1 MKKLYIKI
9 AVFSILFMFI
19 IRMIDAYVVH
29 DTSYSANYR
38 NFFKNE
44 EPYDYIYL
52 GNSLS
57 KRMFDVQEIDSVLDV
72 RSINLG
78 STAQHFY
85 ITHAI
90 FQELIKDEAL
100 YPKKGLLIS
109 VSPWQFD
116 DYEKDRLKYL
126 QMPAIDE
133 LEFSSNY
140 VEILT
145 HFYDINEYP
154 NVISPTI
161 RFHNELYENIKTTP
175 TKLEETTKWGGKGFD
190 RNITKRLSKELRSSK
205 KDVKEVAA
213 LYNASVDSIAP
224 QTIGKREEEMIKEI
238 IDICREKEIPLFF
251 YTAPAINM
259 IYEKHNYGRTKF
271 LEEYFVSENIPYIN
285 FNRIFNDLGLTV
297 DDFSDYSHLNTY
309 GNKKTNTVFFD
320 SISKIFST
328 KNKR

>member
-9 AVFSILFMFI
+9 AVFSILFMLI
-19 IRMIDAYVVH
+19 IKTIDAYVVH

-38 NFFKNE
+38 NFFKKE
-44 EPYDYIYL
+44 TSYDYIHL

-57 KRMFDVQEIDSVLDV
+57 KRMFDVQKIDSVLSV
-72 RSINLG
+72 KSINLG

-90 FQELIKDEAL
+90 FQELIKEEAF
-100 YPKKGLLIS
+100 PKKGLLIS

-116 DYEKDRLKYL
+116 DYEKERLKYL

-140 VEILT
+140 IEILT
-145 HFYDINEYP
+145 HFYEINEYP
-154 NVISPTI
+154 RAISPTI

-175 TKLEETTKWGGKGFD
+175 KKLEETTKWGGKGFD

-205 KDVKEVAA
+205 KDLYKIAA
-213 LYNASVDSIAP
+213 SYNASVDSVAP
-224 QTIGKREEEMIKEI
+224 QTIGKREEEMLKDI
-238 IDICREKEIPLFF
+238 IDICRQKEIPLFF

-271 LEEYFVSENIPYIN
+271 LEEFFVSENAPYIN
-285 FNRIFNDLGLTV
+285 FNRIFNDLSLTV
-297 DDFSDYSHLNTY
+297 DDFSDYSHLNTF

-320 SISKIFST
+320 SISSISRI
-328 KNKR
+328 ND